1 MDQQAKE
8 RMRAA
13 GLRLAEIEKA
23 RAKMAADARETATK
37 LKKEQANNH
46 FKRTVNEALKEVDEK
61 IARTQKKRLI
71 RNLGISAAFVAGMGG
86 INSYLVKRGEEKKI
100 EETEKAGLTNGRARG
115 KPENTYTAPLPR
127 FTYRV

>member
-37 LKKEQANNH
+37 LKKEQADNH
-46 FKRTVNEALKEVDEK
+46 FKRTMGEALKEVEEK
-61 IARTQKKRLI
+61 AAKTQRKRLI
-71 RNLGISAAFVAGMGG
+71 RNSAIATTVIATMGG
-86 INSYLVKRGEEKKI
+86 LAYWREKEDRKMSEGTVLADKRD
-100 EETEKAGLTNGRARG
+100 
-115 KPENTYTAPLPR
+115 NTKSDSRWSVPLPR
-127 FTYRV
+127 FSFRV